1 MAFEFGFYNAINDDR
16 FYEASDIGKYFSGFI
31 PEGINQ
37 SYGDMFKCSPGS
49 GMHVVIGAGRAEFGS
64 IWIKNDSDYILDI
77 GPDTRV
83 HPENDTR
90 MYKAVAIEVN
100 TQTRSAE
107 FVVLDSLELTS
118 QEIDISFENG
128 PIIYHY
134 PLWKIHLGD
143 GRAVTQVRLDMII
156 PYIGLHERTP
166 IGYAIATPSAY
177 VTTKWNSWQ
186 ERFYAMFNALQ
197 NSLSGNISEKFA
209 TEVEALLNKVNTLE
223 PRYNTL
229 KQEVSDIIANKWFV
243 VKYDTKG
250 TYEYTLPV
258 DIEGT
263 ATIIAL
269 GGCGGGGG
277 GAGGCGGCG
286 GAAGGGA
293 VAFSMGSRYA
303 SHKNLARGGGGGG
316 GGAGGAG
323 GGCGNNGTFGKE
335 MIKDLSCK
343 KGDKFRMV
351 VGAGGRGGNGS
362 DGGVPGAGG
371 LGEYFTSKPKPY
383 LLRGMYGKTSMF
395 VKQGDSGSPG
405 EKSSVLK
412 NDVLVC
418 ESAYGEAGSGGQP
431 FRNGNG
437 VAVDYD
443 KIGAVDASSL
453 GGLGCI
459 VENNICDGF
468 SGGAGGQ
475 VSFDISAPYVGTK
488 GTYGITGTKGS
499 FGETIAHN
507 VYGSGGNGGK
517 GGDGGTGKPH
527 FSTIFKVIRQHNIVI
542 FAKHNA
548 HGGNGGDGGGGGGGG
563 GGCCGGG
570 IASLSSGFK
579 FGSPGSGG
587 SGGATGKNPA
597 RKANSGKAGSSKMI
611 AQGTLEALS
620 DDPAIQANVYG
631 SGGNGGTG
639 SYGDVGDAGE
649 MGSDGCVAIMFKIK
663 NILSQ

>member
-1 MAFEFGFYNAINDDR
+1 MAFEFGFYNAINNDR

-37 SYGDMFKCSPGS
+37 SYGDLFKCSPGS

-83 HPENDTR
+83 HPEHDTH

-107 FVVLDSLELTS
+107 FVVLDSSELTN
-118 QEIDISFENG
+118 QEIDILFENG
-128 PIIYHY
+128 PIVYHY
-134 PLWKIHLGD
+134 PLWKIYLGD
-143 GRAVTQVRLDMII
+143 GRTVTQVRLDMII

-177 VTTKWNSWQ
+177 VTTKWDSWQ
-186 ERFYAMFNALQ
+186 ERFYAMFTTLQ

-209 TEVEALLNKVNTLE
+209 TEVEALLNKVNSLE

-258 DIEGT
+258 DIEGP

-293 VAFSMGSRYA
+293 VAFSMNSRYA

-323 GGCGNNGTFGKE
+323 GRCGSSGHFGNE
-335 MIKDLSCK
+335 MIKDLLCK
-343 KGDKFRMV
+343 KGDKFQMV
-351 VGAGGRGGNGS
+351 VGAGGRGGSGG
-362 DGGVPGAGG
+362 DGGDPGAGG
-371 LGEYFTSKPKPY
+371 LGVYNATKPKLY
-383 LLRGMYGKTSMF
+383 VLRGMYGRISILGE
-395 VKQGDSGSPG
+395 QGSSGFSG

-412 NDVLVC
+412 NDLLVC
-418 ESAYGEAGSGGQP
+418 ESAYGEAGSGGEP

-437 VAVDYD
+437 VAVDYNE
-443 KIGAVDASSL
+443 IGTMDASSL

-475 VSFDISAPYVGTK
+475 VSFAIPNSYVGTEGK
-488 GTYGITGTKGS
+488 NGITGTKGS
-499 FGETIAHN
+499 LGESTQYN

-517 GGDGGTGKPH
+517 GGDGGIGEPRRSVIT
-527 FSTIFKVIRQHNIVI
+527 KVIRQHNIVI
-542 FAKHNA
+542 FAKTNA
-548 HGGNGGDGGGGGGGG
+548 HGGKGGDGGGGGGGG
-563 GGCCGGG
+563 GGSCGGG
-570 IASLSSGFK
+570 IASRSSGLK
-579 FGSPGSGG
+579 VGSPGSGG

-597 RKANSGKAGSSKMI
+597 RKASSGRAGSSKM
-611 AQGTLEALS
+611 TLQAALGGLS
-620 DDPAIQANVYG
+620 DDPAIWSNRYG
-631 SGGNGGTG
+631 TGGNGGTG
-639 SYGDVGDAGE
+639 CYGDVGDAGE
-649 MGSDGCVAIMFKIK
+649 TGSDGCVAIMFKIK